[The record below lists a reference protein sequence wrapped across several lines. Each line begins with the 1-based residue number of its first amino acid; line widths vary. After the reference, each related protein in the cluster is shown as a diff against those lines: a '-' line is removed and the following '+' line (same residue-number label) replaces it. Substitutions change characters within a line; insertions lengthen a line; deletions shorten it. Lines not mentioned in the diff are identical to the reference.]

1 MFVLSQAYWVLR
13 IIIYIAVTV
22 FWRADKPTN
31 GSQLN
36 YTVAPIYG
44 SLNTMFIPGCW
55 SFLKFYLC
63 EYIILGRI
71 LITEEIYLQYLKMK
85 FKPLSYKR
93 INLDQLVKFI

>member
-1 MFVLSQAYWVLR
+1 
-13 IIIYIAVTV
+13 
-22 FWRADKPTN
+22 
-31 GSQLN
+31 
-36 YTVAPIYG
+36 
-44 SLNTMFIPGCW
+44 MFIPGCW

-93 INLDQLVKFI
+93 TNVDQLVKFI